1 MDSSLSSS
9 SAGSKKQKTTPP
21 CDRCRQRRIKCDR
34 LEPTC
39 SSCIKYKA
47 TCVRTAVPAGA
58 PLSTVSVEAI
68 GGHGL
73 RVMTLTGKRDRHLSE
88 TEVLD
93 SCLRDVQSLQLN
105 RLHRIEKF
113 FDRLGIDETRLD
125 EVSWLAEQIKVQ
137 HESMGNHDDLNYRP
151 EEITEKLG
159 PRASVPW
166 IKQLLPLLQ
175 ATKRTQELPS
185 TAHSYPKSSLLP
197 SGVASAALKATLSE
211 SGQFICPAPKPTP
224 FPTRVPQ
231 SVLNKTMFELSV
243 YDHTEY
249 LGPVAGTRAS
259 SWSEEMRFPLP
270 WLVPEPQVEESLLEL
285 PPMEHML
292 LLIEWMIQ
300 SPMYTYFPILTKAS
314 ILNALSA
321 AIPNSDGFPLDLK
334 KPFANSNMEDDSG
347 SLPQRITGRVS
358 AVFLLNAIMALGAA
372 YRSNAIKEK
381 KPHRLL
387 SDPKAAEKCPYDFQ
401 LFFDRSRALTVYVL
415 DQPRVS
421 SLQGLLLLM
430 KCPAIPGIQNLY
442 REQACAMALSLGL
455 HRDCEPWTLCRS
467 VIQLR
472 RNIFWCCYVIDAS
485 YSLNSGSPE
494 RFPDDYIS
502 VGLPELPSIE
512 LGDDIGEIEAENEV
526 RRIGFLTEQAK
537 LWRIVKKIRRCG
549 QTSNKNVD
557 GYCEAS
563 TVFRNPESGGPSSLS
578 TLSETPSSASS
589 PVYGSPNNEPYGQNA
604 GLKTPPTS
612 PAQPSWVWRADSARR
627 ILDVELAQWQM
638 ELPSH
643 LRFDFALT
651 RKDDPC
657 PFEVR
662 VNGLGAML
670 QLIFNEVLILLHH
683 PFLILADTQS
693 QHRRDSG
700 MHTSFRQA
708 KPRSSSSAT
717 KSPRSRRSSSTS
729 KSSGTLSNPAKGDD
743 NTSLAS
749 RSLPPFLNSCT
760 KAAEAITFL
769 VDHLLRTTPEWLVC
783 HNEAE
788 SALHIAERV
797 HALNVAMSEDQSSA
811 AAASSLQGSVA
822 QFSSINGAQAR
833 CQLKKTKAF
842 CKKIAE
848 LDQFTMSDGFRPDLM
863 TKELVARGSAR
874 ERLMRCVRR
883 LLAHK
888 RGVDYYRLPRS
899 PPEMDI
905 SALSDGQS
913 DQNNQEQEL
922 TETGT
927 GQDHLEMKLAFLN
940 DRIWIRYYNIRIKDG
955 VESKNGAESWQEV
968 LNPYVPPAAPESD
981 SDDDDEDPHQLYE
994 SHPFEYSSDDMA
1006 MAILDGDI
1014 SSTKQGSQRR
1024 RTESGSDL
1032 FDGVPDSLDPHQKSS
1047 IALMQV
1053 FSNPNPTGIVNF
1065 TDMVEGSAYYPNQ
1078 QAFANKK
1085 DFGKDYGVIEPG
1097 YDTPIYYTGQYA
1109 QQEVPLDSFDRLES
1123 PMSLDGAYQQEH
1135 QARGFRI
1142 GGHDAGVRHEHE
1154 LQQQQQQQRQQQNTP
1169 YSQPSYQST
1178 VQHHPHPLHQNHNGA
1193 FSNFNLHNSTTMN
1206 FDQTVVSPPY
1216 SAPESPS
1223 QSAIATTT
1231 EATMGLGLLSVS
1243 TPLIPSNMT
1252 FDGGPYLNL
1261 LHQQFPNQHIPTQPH
1276 GTSSMQQFQQQQQT
1290 LDPELNGAHQAA
1302 RPFYGMPMG
1311 GFMAPS
1317 MDVLPVISSNA
1328 HVQQQQHR
1336 TSAAP
1341 TTPTTGSIGGTF
1353 LPKSESLSPPM
1364 PPSLVSSVPTSP
1376 IPQST
1381 FRMVLS
1387 STMDPTMDALQGI
1400 SNRLNAWDGLAP
1412 KTDSPDLNPSPSPF
1426 QTQVAAGTL
1435 GSHHNGSHYA
1445 HSWSSTSST
1454 SELMST
1460 NGSTSGSTVLSEN
1473 SSSPSGVFGDVSKS
1487 TAMDVEVGSSTP
1499 SSAALLGSGGP
1510 GHHHHPHHHH
1520 HHQHPVSAVPEAPF
1534 GDYAPSHP
1542 DDPVRFFLKKAIV

>member
-1 MDSSLSSS
+1 MDYSLASS

-73 RVMTLTGKRDRHLSE
+73 RVMTSSGKRDRHLSE

-125 EVSWLAEQIKVQ
+125 EVSWLAEQLKVQ
-137 HESMGNHDDLNYRP
+137 QESMGSHDDLNYRP
-151 EEITEKLG
+151 EESS
-159 PRASVPW
+159 P
-166 IKQLLPLLQ
+166 LLPNVMG
-175 ATKRTQELPS
+175 AP
-185 TAHSYPKSSLLP
+185 
-197 SGVASAALKATLSE
+197 LKATLSE
-211 SGQFICPAPKPTP
+211 SGEFICPAPKPAP

-243 YDHTEY
+243 YDRTEY

-270 WLVPEPQVEESLLEL
+270 WLVPEPQVDESLLEL

-314 ILNALSA
+314 ILNALST
-321 AIPNSDGFPLDLK
+321 AIPNSDGLPSDIRK
-334 KPFANSNMEDDSG
+334 TFASSNIEDDSG
-347 SLPQRITGRVS
+347 PLPQRITGRVS
-358 AVFLLNAIMALGAA
+358 AVFLLNAIMAL
-372 YRSNAIKEK
+372 
-381 KPHRLL
+381 
-387 SDPKAAEKCPYDFQ
+387 
-401 LFFDRSRALTVYVL
+401 ALTVYVL

-502 VGLPELPSIE
+502 VGLPELPSID

-563 TVFRNPESGGPSSLS
+563 TVFRNPESGAPSSLY
-578 TLSETPSSASS
+578 TLPETPSTASS
-589 PVYGSPNNEPYGQNA
+589 PVYGLPNNELHGQNA
-604 GLKTPPTS
+604 GSKTPPAS

-700 MHTSFRQA
+700 MHPSLRQA
-708 KPRSSSSAT
+708 KPRSGSSAT

-729 KSSGTLSNPAKGDD
+729 KSSGILSNGAQGDD
-743 NTSLAS
+743 NISLAS

-797 HALNVAMSEDQSSA
+797 HALNVTISESQSSA
-811 AAASSLQGSVA
+811 VAASSLPGSTA
-822 QFSSINGAQAR
+822 QISSINGAQAR

-842 CKKIAE
+842 RKKITE

-863 TKELVARGSAR
+863 TKELTARGSAR
-874 ERLMRCVRR
+874 ERLMRCMRR

-899 PPEMDI
+899 PPEMDV
-905 SALSDGQS
+905 SAQSDGQS
-913 DQNNQEQEL
+913 DQNSQDQEL
-922 TETGT
+922 AETGT
-927 GQDHLEMKLAFLN
+927 GQDHLEMRLAFLN
-940 DRIWIRYYNIRIKDG
+940 DRLWIRYYNIRIKDG

-981 SDDDDEDPHQLYE
+981 SDDDEDPQQLYG

-1006 MAILDGDI
+1006 MVMLDDGM
-1014 SSTKQGSQRR
+1014 SPAKQGPQRR
-1024 RTESGSDL
+1024 RTESGSDI

-1047 IALMQV
+1047 MALMQV

-1097 YDTPIYYTGQYA
+1097 YDTPIYFTGQYA
-1109 QQEVPLDSFDRLES
+1109 QQEVPLDSFDRLGS
-1123 PMSLDGAYQQEH
+1123 PMSLDNAYQQEH

-1142 GGHDAGVRHEHE
+1142 GGHDGSVRHEHE
-1154 LQQQQQQQRQQQNTP
+1154 MQQHQQQQQQQQQHNTP
-1169 YSQPSYQST
+1169 YSQASYQST
-1178 VQHHPHPLHQNHNGA
+1178 VQHHPHPLQQNHNG
-1193 FSNFNLHNSTTMN
+1193 FSGFGLHNSATMN
-1206 FDQTVVSPPY
+1206 FDQAVVSPSY
-1216 SAPESPS
+1216 SAPESPNR
-1223 QSAIATTT
+1223 SAIATTT
-1231 EATMGLGLLSVS
+1231 EATMSLGLLSVS

-1276 GTSSMQQFQQQQQT
+1276 GASSMQQYQQQQQT
-1290 LDPELNGAHQAA
+1290 LDASLSGAHPAV

-1317 MDVLPVISSNA
+1317 LDALPVISRNT

-1341 TTPTTGSIGGTF
+1341 ATPTTGPIASTF
-1353 LPKSESLSPPM
+1353 LPKSESLSPPL

-1376 IPQST
+1376 MPQST

-1387 STMDPTMDALQGI
+1387 PTMDPTMDALQGI

-1412 KTDSPDLNPSPSPF
+1412 KTDSSDLNPSPSPF
-1426 QTQVAAGTL
+1426 QSQAAAATL
-1435 GSHHNGSHYA
+1435 SSHHNGSHYA

-1454 SELMST
+1454 SELMSN
-1460 NGSTSGSTVLSEN
+1460 NGSTSGSTVLREN
-1473 SSSPSGVFGDVSKS
+1473 SASPAGVFGDINKS
-1487 TAMDVEVGSSTP
+1487 TAMDVEVGSSSV
-1499 SSAALLGSGGP
+1499 SSAGLLSTSGGSG
-1510 GHHHHPHHHH
+1510 HHQHPHHQHPHLHH
-1520 HHQHPVSAVPEAPF
+1520 QHQHPVSAVPEAPF
-1534 GDYAPSHP
+1534 GDYATSHP
-1542 DDPVRFFLKKAIV
+1542 DDPVRFFLKKALV